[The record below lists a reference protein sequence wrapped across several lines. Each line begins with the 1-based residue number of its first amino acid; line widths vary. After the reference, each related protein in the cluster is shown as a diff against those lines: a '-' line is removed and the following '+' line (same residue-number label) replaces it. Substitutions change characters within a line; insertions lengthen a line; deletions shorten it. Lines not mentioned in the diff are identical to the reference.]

1 MRGKT
6 LTNHELFQFP
16 NITPLQECNDEYTE
30 IVQKSPNRGT
40 IKRKLLALL
49 DLLNSTKSISDLCK
63 TSSFEKLT
71 GVSESLYALK
81 IKTGCNIRII
91 FSYERDGSILL
102 LMFEEKEGKRKTDY
116 SEVIPI
122 AIKRLKAAKGGKQW

>member
-16 NITPLQECNDEYTE
+16 NITPLQECNDEYAE
-30 IVQKSPNRGT
+30 IVQKYSNREK
-40 IKRKLLALL
+40 IKKKLLILL
-49 DLLNSTKSISDLCK
+49 DMLNSTKNIADLCK
-63 TSSFEKLT
+63 TANFEKLT

-116 SEVIPI
+116 SEAIPI
-122 AIKRLKAAKGGKQW
+122 ARKRLKAAKGGKQW

>member
-122 AIKRLKAAKGGKQW
+122 AIKRLKAARGGKQW